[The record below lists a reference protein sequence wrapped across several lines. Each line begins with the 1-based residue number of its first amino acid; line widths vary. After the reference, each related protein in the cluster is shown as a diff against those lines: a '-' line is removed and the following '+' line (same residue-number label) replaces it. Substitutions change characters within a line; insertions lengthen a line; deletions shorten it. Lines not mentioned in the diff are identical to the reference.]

1 MHKINCGSAIGV
13 SSIALALAL
22 SLRLIYNDLDMF
34 KRIALKYLRCWAQK
48 EERKPLVLR
57 GARQVGKTT
66 LVRLF
71 AEEFEHYI
79 YLNLEEKENAA
90 LFAADSSFEDLLS
103 GVFFKANVRQDSK
116 RVLIFI
122 DEIQNEPKAVQAL
135 RYFYEKRPDLY
146 VIAAGSLLE
155 SLMGRHISFPVGRV
169 EYMALHP
176 CTFVE
181 FLDAIG
187 EEQLACRVEQIAVPQ
202 SLHDYTLD
210 LFKKYMIIGGLPE
223 VVANYAEHRD
233 MVRLGGVFNALLS
246 GYRDDVEK
254 YASKPKEQDT
264 IRYILN
270 YGWTFAAHRIQFAK
284 FTNTSFR
291 SADVSNAFRILEK
304 TLLLELVYPQTS
316 ASFPILPDLRK
327 SPKLLWLDTGL
338 VNYVAG
344 MQEELLFTTDSDE
357 LWNGHIAEHIVAQ
370 ELLGATTSFGEK
382 RMFWVRDARNSQA
395 EVDFLIRYKSH
406 LLPIEVKTGS
416 NSKLRSLHQFMDE
429 SRESMA
435 LRLWNGPMTSDTIAR
450 ADGSTFTLYNIPLY
464 YAGQLSEFV
473 GGKL

>member
-1 MHKINCGSAIGV
+1 
-13 SSIALALAL
+13 
-22 SLRLIYNDLDMF
+22 MF

-357 LWNGHIAEHIVAQ
+357 LWNGDIAEHIVAQ

-416 NSKLRSLHQFMDE
+416 NSKLRSLHQFMEE

-435 LRLWNGPMTSDTIAR
+435 LRLWDGPMTSDTIAR

>member
-1 MHKINCGSAIGV
+1 
-13 SSIALALAL
+13 
-22 SLRLIYNDLDMF
+22 MF
-34 KRIALKYLRCWAQK
+34 KRLALNYLRKWAQK

-66 LVRLF
+66 LVKMF
-71 AEEFEHYI
+71 ADDFDHYI
-79 YLNLEEKENAA
+79 YLNLEETDKAK
-90 LFAADSSFEDLLS
+90 LFAADSTFDDLLA
-103 GVFFKANVRQDSK
+103 GIFFRANLTADSH
-116 RVLIFI
+116 RTLIFI

-135 RYFYEKRPDLY
+135 RYFYERRPDLY

-176 CTFVE
+176 CTFTE
-181 FLDAIG
+181 FLSAIG
-187 EEQLACRVEQIAVPQ
+187 EEALACQIEKIAVPQ
-202 SLHDYTLD
+202 SLHGYTLE

-223 VVANYAEHRD
+223 VVANYAQHRD
-233 MVRLGGVFNALLS
+233 MVRLNGVFNSLLS

-254 YASKPKEQDT
+254 YADKPREQDT

-270 YGWTFAAHRIQFAK
+270 YGWTSAAHRIQFAK
-284 FTNTSFR
+284 FTNTSFK
-291 SADVSNAFRILEK
+291 SADVSNAFRTLEK
-304 TLLLELVYPQTS
+304 ALLLELVYPLTS
-316 ASFPILPDLRK
+316 TSFPILPDLKK

-357 LWNGHIAEHIVAQ
+357 LWNGDIAEHIVAQ
-370 ELLGATTSFGEK
+370 ELLGATTTFGEK

-395 EVDFLIRYKSH
+395 EVDFVLRHKSH

-416 NSKLRSLHQFMDE
+416 NSKLRSLHLFMEE
-429 SRESMA
+429 SKENIA
-435 LRLWNGPMTSDTIAR
+435 LRLWNGPMTSDVITR
-450 ADGSTFTLYNIPLY
+450 SDGRPFTLYNIPLY
-464 YAGQLSEFV
+464 YAGHLYEWIRQAWNATI
-473 GGKL
+473 

>member
-1 MHKINCGSAIGV
+1 
-13 SSIALALAL
+13 
-22 SLRLIYNDLDMF
+22 MF

-357 LWNGHIAEHIVAQ
+357 LWNGDIAEHIVAQ

-416 NSKLRSLHQFMDE
+416 NSKLRSLHQFMEE

-435 LRLWNGPMTSDTIAR
+435 LRLWDGPMTSDIIAR

>member
-1 MHKINCGSAIGV
+1 
-13 SSIALALAL
+13 
-22 SLRLIYNDLDMF
+22 MF
-34 KRIALKYLRCWAQK
+34 RRIAQKYLYEWAQK

-66 LVRLF
+66 LVKMF
-71 AEEFEHYI
+71 AADFDHYI
-79 YLNLEEKENAA
+79 YLNLEEKEDAE
-90 LFAADSSFEDLLS
+90 LFAADSSFDDLLV
-103 GVFFKANVRQDSK
+103 GIFFKANIPIDSS
-116 RVLIFI
+116 RTLIFI

-181 FLDAIG
+181 FLMAIG
-187 EEQLACRVEQIAVPQ
+187 EDMLANQIEKIAVPQ
-202 SLHDYTLD
+202 SLHGYTLD

-223 VVANYAEHRD
+223 VVANYAQYRD

-246 GYRDDVEK
+246 GYRNDVEK
-254 YASKPKEQDT
+254 YADKPKEQDS

-270 YGWTFAAHRIQFAK
+270 CGWTSAGHRIQFAK
-284 FTNTSFR
+284 FTNSSFK
-291 SADVSNAFRILEK
+291 SADVSNAFRTLEK
-304 TLLLELVYPQTS
+304 TLLLELVYPLTS
-316 ASFPILPDLRK
+316 TSFPILPDLKK
-327 SPKLLWLDTGL
+327 SPKLLWFDTGL

-344 MQEELLFTTDSDE
+344 MQEELLFTPNSDE
-357 LWNGHIAEHIVAQ
+357 LWNGDIAEHIVAQ
-370 ELLGATTSFGEK
+370 ELLGATTLFGEK

-395 EVDFLIRYKSH
+395 EVDFVIRHKSH

-416 NSKLRSLHQFMDE
+416 NSKLRSLHQYMEE
-429 SRESMA
+429 SNENIA
-435 LRLWNGPMTSDTIAR
+435 LRLWNGPMTSDIITR
-450 ADGSTFTLYNIPLY
+450 TDGRPFTLHNIPLY
-464 YAGQLSEFV
+464 YAGHLNALLQQTL
-473 GGKL
+473 